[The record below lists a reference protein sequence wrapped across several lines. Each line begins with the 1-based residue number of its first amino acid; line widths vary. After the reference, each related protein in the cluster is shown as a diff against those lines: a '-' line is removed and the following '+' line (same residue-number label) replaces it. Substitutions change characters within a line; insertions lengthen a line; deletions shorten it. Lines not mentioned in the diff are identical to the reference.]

1 MKKPHVG
8 DSRAHTEPRGMIK
21 SQIGQVDLLPPALKI
36 PKHTFMSST
45 YLLEIGLL
53 IFYGKVLAVKQLC
66 HIQIP
71 NKEELIDSSK
81 LKSLMVHK
89 ALKANH
95 EMLARG

>member
-36 PKHTFMSST
+36 QKHTFMSST

-53 IFYGKVLAVKQLC
+53 IFLWQSLGCETAVPHTDPKQ
-66 HIQIP
+66 
-71 NKEELIDSSK
+71 
-81 LKSLMVHK
+81 
-89 ALKANH
+89 
-95 EMLARG
+95 RGVD